1 MRRSKTFPIR
11 TAQGLYIALLLS
23 FLCRGSL
30 RSSSRL
36 GLMLEAA
43 DTTDE
48 SDMAIGKLT
57 I

>member
-1 MRRSKTFPIR
+1 MRRSKAFPIR
-11 TAQGLYIALLLS
+11 TAQGLYIAPLLS
-23 FLCRGSL
+23 SFCRVSL

-48 SDMAIGKLT
+48 SDMAIEKLT